1 MQKRTRTLIKFV
13 SLVQSS
19 FFFFNRQE
27 KLFDTMIEQRKD
39 LEMFYINDTI
49 QDQNRIIRHI
59 NDFLVV
65 LANTLD
71 EHIDRQVDFENT
83 FDRLLLLLCLRSS

>member
-1 MQKRTRTLIKFV
+1 
-13 SLVQSS
+13 
-19 FFFFNRQE
+19 
-27 KLFDTMIEQRKD
+27 
-39 LEMFYINDTI
+39 MFYINDTI

-71 EHIDRQVDFENT
+71 EHIDRQVDVENT

>member
-1 MQKRTRTLIKFV
+1 
-13 SLVQSS
+13 
-19 FFFFNRQE
+19 
-27 KLFDTMIEQRKD
+27 MIEQRKD

-65 LANTLD
+65 LANALD
-71 EHIDRQVDFENT
+71 EHIDRQVDVENT